1 MKLKA
6 LALDLVIGL
15 GAAALALL
23 LRWGLDPFLGG
34 RYPYASGY
42 LFIAMTVWFLGWRA
56 AAVTALSFY
65 PLGNLFFVDPRGTFN
80 LAARADIIGFAIN
93 MISSAILIFLR
104 HKARETTQELTRV
117 NAVLDAANKELSE
130 NARRKDEFLAV
141 LSHELRNPLAPILI
155 ASSMLERPGLSE
167 IAAAEAIRVLNRQ
180 SRQMSGLLDDL
191 LDLSRIAKG
200 RIELKRSAADLTKC
214 VDDAIQSHRALILK
228 KQQLLS
234 LDLPDAAVVRNV
246 DARRFTQIVANIVG
260 NATRHS
266 QEHAEI
272 RVSLIVTSKEI
283 LVSVK
288 DNGPG
293 IEEARLLHL
302 FDSFHAGHPMERR
315 TEGLGIGLSLTRSLV
330 ELHGGTIRVFSEGVG
345 RGSEF
350 TVSIPTEGVKNP
362 PDAGSP
368 AAVNAAGGP
377 VRDARASCQRS

>member
-6 LALDLVIGL
+6 AALDLVIGL

-23 LRWGLDPFLGG
+23 LRLGLDPFLGS

-42 LFIAMTVWFLGWRA
+42 LFIAITVWYFGWRA
-56 AAVTALSFY
+56 AAVMALSFY

-80 LAARADIIGFAIN
+80 LAARADVIGFAIN
-93 MISSAILIFLR
+93 IVSSAILIFMGQ
-104 HKARETTQELTRV
+104 KARESARELARV
-117 NAVLDAANKELSE
+117 NAVLDAANKDLSE

-155 ASSMLERPGLSE
+155 ASSILERPGLSE
-167 IAAAEAIRVLNRQ
+167 TTAADAVRVLNRQ

-200 RIELKRSAADLTKC
+200 RVELKRGPADLTKC

-228 KQQLLS
+228 KHQALI
-234 LDLPDAAVVRNV
+234 LDLPDSAVVRNV

-260 NATRHS
+260 NASRHS
-266 QEHAEI
+266 QEYAEI
-272 RVSLIVTSKEI
+272 RVSLIVTAKEI

-293 IEEARLLHL
+293 IEEGRLLRL
-302 FDSFHAGHPMERR
+302 FDPFHAGHPMERR
-315 TEGLGIGLSLTRSLV
+315 TEGLGIGLSLTKSLV
-330 ELHGGTIRVFSEGVG
+330 ELHGGTIRVFSEGIDC
-345 RGSEF
+345 GSEF
-350 TVSIPTEGVKNP
+350 TISIPTDNVKVMLDPVSP
-362 PDAGSP
+362 PPVRAAGSAP
-368 AAVNAAGGP
+368 RDSRAGY
-377 VRDARASCQRS
+377 

>member
-93 MISSAILIFLR
+93 MISSAILIFLG

-117 NAVLDAANKELSE
+117 NAVLDAANKELFE

-167 IAAAEAIRVLNRQ
+167 IAAADAVRVLNRQ

-200 RIELKRSAADLTKC
+200 RIELKRSPVDLTRC

-228 KQQLLS
+228 KQQTLS

-377 VRDARASCQRS
+377 VRDARASYQRS

>member
-23 LRWGLDPFLGG
+23 LRSGLDPFLGN
-34 RYPYASGY
+34 RYPFASGY
-42 LFIAMTVWFLGWRA
+42 LFIAITVWYFGWRA
-56 AAVTALSFY
+56 AAVMTLLFY
-65 PLGNLFFVDPRGTFN
+65 PLGNLFFVDPRGTFS
-80 LAARADIIGFAIN
+80 LTVRADIVGFTIN
-93 MISSAILIFLR
+93 MISSAILIFLG

-155 ASSMLERPGLSE
+155 ASSMLERSGLSE
-167 IAAAEAIRVLNRQ
+167 IAAADAVRVLNRQ

-200 RIELKRSAADLTKC
+200 RIELKRSPVDLTRC

-228 KQQLLS
+228 KQQTLS

-283 LVSVK
+283 LVSVR

-377 VRDARASCQRS
+377 VRDARASYQRS

>member
-1 MKLKA
+1 
-6 LALDLVIGL
+6 
-15 GAAALALL
+15 LL
-23 LRWGLDPFLGG
+23 LRSGLDPFLGN
-34 RYPYASGY
+34 RYPFASGY
-42 LFIAMTVWFLGWRA
+42 LFIAITVWYFGWRA
-56 AAVTALSFY
+56 AAVMMLLFY
-65 PLGNLFFVDPRGTFN
+65 PLGNLFFVDPRGTFS
-80 LAARADIIGFAIN
+80 LTVRADIVGFTIN
-93 MISSAILIFLR
+93 MISSAILIFLG

-167 IAAAEAIRVLNRQ
+167 IAAADAVRVLNRQ

-200 RIELKRSAADLTKC
+200 RIELKRSPVDLTRC

-228 KQQLLS
+228 KQQTLS

-377 VRDARASCQRS
+377 VRDARASYQRS

>member
-23 LRWGLDPFLGG
+23 LRSGLDPFLGN
-34 RYPYASGY
+34 RYPFASGY
-42 LFIAMTVWFLGWRA
+42 LFIAITVWYFGWRA
-56 AAVTALSFY
+56 AAVMTLLFY
-65 PLGNLFFVDPRGTFN
+65 PLGNLFFVDPRGTFS
-80 LAARADIIGFAIN
+80 LTVRADIVGFTIN
-93 MISSAILIFLR
+93 MISSAILIFLG

-155 ASSMLERPGLSE
+155 ASSMLERPGPLRDCCCRRGPGPQPSE
-167 IAAAEAIRVLNRQ
+167 PSDERAARRPARFIPHREGQDRAQAQPRRFNEVRRRCN
-180 SRQMSGLLDDL
+180 
-191 LDLSRIAKG
+191 
-200 RIELKRSAADLTKC
+200 
-214 VDDAIQSHRALILK
+214 QSHRALILK
-228 KQQLLS
+228 KQQTLS

-302 FDSFHAGHPMERR
+302 FDSFPC
-315 TEGLGIGLSLTRSLV
+315 
-330 ELHGGTIRVFSEGVG
+330 
-345 RGSEF
+345 
-350 TVSIPTEGVKNP
+350 
-362 PDAGSP
+362 
-368 AAVNAAGGP
+368 
-377 VRDARASCQRS
+377 RASHGATHGRIGNRPFADQEPGRIARRNDTRFQ

>member
-23 LRWGLDPFLGG
+23 LRWGLDPFLGS
-34 RYPYASGY
+34 RYPFASGY
-42 LFIAMTVWFLGWRA
+42 LFIAMTVWYFGWRA
-56 AAVTALSFY
+56 AAVMALSFY
-65 PLGNLFFVDPRGTFN
+65 PLGNLFFIDPRGTFSVGT
-80 LAARADIIGFAIN
+80 RADIIGFSIN
-93 MISSAILIFLR
+93 MISSAILIFLG
-104 HKARETTQELTRV
+104 HKARETTQELSRV
-117 NAVLDAANKELSE
+117 NAVLDTANKELSE

-167 IAAAEAIRVLNRQ
+167 IAAADAVRVLNRQ

-214 VDDAIQSHRALILK
+214 VDDAIQSHRALVLK
-228 KQQLLS
+228 KQQTLS

-330 ELHGGTIRVFSEGVG
+330 ELHGGTIRVFSAGAG
-345 RGSEF
+345 CGSEF
-350 TVSIPTEGVKNP
+350 TVSIPTEGVKNLPDAEP
-362 PDAGSP
+362 PAAAWAAGSP
-368 AAVNAAGGP
+368 S
-377 VRDARASCQRS
+377 RDARAG

>member
-23 LRWGLDPFLGG
+23 LRSGLDPFLGN
-34 RYPYASGY
+34 RYPFASGY
-42 LFIAMTVWFLGWRA
+42 LFIAITVWYFGWRA
-56 AAVTALSFY
+56 AAVMMLLFY
-65 PLGNLFFVDPRGTFN
+65 PLGNLFFVDPRGTFS
-80 LAARADIIGFAIN
+80 LTVRADIVGFTIN
-93 MISSAILIFLR
+93 MISSAILIFLG

-200 RIELKRSAADLTKC
+200 RIELKRSPVDLTRC

-228 KQQLLS
+228 KQQTLS

-246 DARRFTQIVANIVG
+246 DARRFKQIVANIVG

>member
-93 MISSAILIFLR
+93 MISSAILIFLG

-350 TVSIPTEGVKNP
+350 TVSIPTEGVKNL
-362 PDAGSP
+362 PDAEPTAAAWAAGSP
-368 AAVNAAGGP
+368 S
-377 VRDARASCQRS
+377 RDARAG

>member
-23 LRWGLDPFLGG
+23 LRWGLDPFLGS
-34 RYPYASGY
+34 RYPFASGY
-42 LFIAMTVWFLGWRA
+42 LFIAMTVWYFGWRA
-56 AAVTALSFY
+56 AAVMALSFY
-65 PLGNLFFVDPRGTFN
+65 PLGNLFFIDPRGTFSVGT
-80 LAARADIIGFAIN
+80 RADIIGFSIN
-93 MISSAILIFLR
+93 MISSAILIFLG
-104 HKARETTQELTRV
+104 HKARETTQELSRV
-117 NAVLDAANKELSE
+117 NAVLDTANKELSE

-155 ASSMLERPGLSE
+155 ASSMLERPDLSE
-167 IAAAEAIRVLNRQ
+167 IAAADAVRVLNRQSRQ

-191 LDLSRIAKG
+191 LELSRIAKG

-228 KQQLLS
+228 KQQTLS
-234 LDLPDAAVVRNV
+234 LDLPDSAVVRNV

-260 NATRHS
+260 NATRRS

-293 IEEARLLHL
+293 IEEAQLLHL

-330 ELHGGTIRVFSEGVG
+330 ELHGGTIRVFSAGTG
-345 RGSEF
+345 CGSEF
-350 TVSIPTEGVKNP
+350 TVSIPTESVKNR
-362 PDAGSP
+362 PDAEP
-368 AAVNAAGGP
+368 RAAAQAAGG
-377 VRDARASCQRS
+377 SG

>member
-42 LFIAMTVWFLGWRA
+42 LFIAMTVWYFGWRA
-56 AAVTALSFY
+56 AAVMALSFY
-65 PLGNLFFVDPRGTFN
+65 PLGGLLFVDPRGTFN
-80 LAARADIIGFAIN
+80 AEAHADIIGFGIN
-93 MISSAILIFLR
+93 VISSAILIFMG
-104 HKARETTQELTRV
+104 HKAREFARELARV

-141 LSHELRNPLAPILI
+141 LSNELRNPMAPILI
-155 ASSMLERPGLSE
+155 ASSMLERPGLPE
-167 IAAAEAIRVLNRQ
+167 AAAADAIRVLNRQ

-200 RIELKRSAADLTKC
+200 RIELKRSPADLTQC
-214 VDDAIQSHRALILK
+214 IDDAIQSQRALILK
-228 KQQLLS
+228 KQQTLS
-234 LDLPDAAVVRNV
+234 LDLPDSAVVRTV
-246 DARRFTQIVANIVG
+246 DPRRFTQIVANIVG
-260 NATRHS
+260 NASRHS

-283 LVSVK
+283 LVSVR

-293 IEEARLLHL
+293 IEETRLLHL

-350 TVSIPTEGVKNP
+350 TVSLPTEGVKNP
-362 PDAGSP
+362 PDAESP
-368 AAVNAAGGP
+368 AAENAAGGP
-377 VRDARASCQRS
+377 VRDARASYQRS